1 MDKAYHVVERFTID
15 RDARMA
21 LLDHAFEDL
30 GKRCLHVECNDVH
43 TRDHYVCSSAV
54 VNLQNIADEDALMR
68 AQQMRTFR
76 GRFLDHFIDG
86 LAQAIAIAWAPD
98 QAQKAAE
105 WREGPIV
112 FRLAAGLGRLG
123 FVHGRTASGSIDRL
137 T

>member
-21 LLDHAFEDL
+21 LLDHAFENL

-43 TRDHYVCSSAV
+43 TRHHHVRSGPV

-68 AQQMRTFR
+68 AQQMRTSR

-86 LAQAIAIAWAPD
+86 LAQAIAITWTPD
-98 QAQKAAE
+98 QAQKTAE

-112 FRLAAGLGRLG
+112 FRLTPG
-123 FVHGRTASGSIDRL
+123 
-137 T
+137 